1 MIIIPAKNTTIVVKN
16 NIPKII
22 KGLSGKQVEALGD
35 TIGGMLKIA
44 LSDRIQGGDSSWA
57 PLSQSWAEEKGHD
70 RPWYFTGILGGS
82 IDWEVKDGKVYA
94 GLIDAGSYRDGEN
107 IATVAHKLEYGK
119 GKIPARPLFRPVAEE
134 SEDEI
139 KKEALEYVKDLIKKG
154 KI

>member
-1 MIIIPAKNTTIVVKN
+1 MPAKNTTIVIKN

-107 IATVAHKLEYGK
+107 IATVAHKLEYGSES
-119 GKIPARPLFRPVAEE
+119 GNVPARPLFRPVAEE

-139 KKEALEYVKDLIKKG
+139 KKEALDYVKDLIKKG